1 MLDQTHR
8 KPVLTPMR
16 TNKSRQNLEIWINI
30 KNNFKGNSSVSG
42 TSVCDLV
49 IGYMTAL

>member
-1 MLDQTHR
+1 MLYHTHR
-8 KPVLTPMR
+8 KPVLIPMR
-16 TNKSRQNLEIWINI
+16 TNKSKQNLEIWINI

-49 IGYMTAL
+49 RGCMAAL